1 MMKEI
6 KLPIYQLNHY
16 GVIRLPD
23 EVRAQY
29 SEWSCELSIGNDG
42 RSIVISLRRGETYL
56 PSSGTLLIPTAML
69 AETGITRYVTLQE
82 REGHYV
88 LTPASAMDDGPHPD
102 DASVADSGKWFDY
115 FFDEEKLSFPEV
127 CTIHNEFIFAEKFED
142 YGDWENFR
150 RKVEERLVMTYLSK
164 LKIKKYPT

>member
-1 MMKEI
+1 MKEI
-6 KLPIYQLNHY
+6 KLPIYQLYHY
-16 GVIRLPD
+16 GVVRLPD

-29 SEWSCELSIGNDG
+29 SEWSCELSVGDDG
-42 RSIVISLRRGETYL
+42 RSIVISLIRGETYL

-69 AETGITRYVTLQE
+69 AETSIARYATLQE
-82 REGHYV
+82 CEGHYV

-102 DASVADSGKWFDY
+102 DASVADSSKWFDY

-127 CTIHNEFIFAEKFED
+127 CTVRDQFIFTEKID
-142 YGDWENFR
+142 GYSNWENFR
-150 RKVEERLVMTYLSK
+150 REVEERLVMTYLSK